1 MKLSKRLTAIDT
13 LISQHH
19 DIIWDCCCDHGYL
32 GMALLKRAAAKQVIF
47 VDIVA
52 TVMDDL
58 SAQLSSIN
66 KLQKTCDKKPQWQV
80 LCQDVGKIEI
90 AKNKSQVVAIAGIG
104 GELLLSLMQQII
116 ANNALNNLEHVRF
129 ILCPVHHTYKLRTG
143 LKTLGLGLIS
153 EQIVYDNKR
162 FYEVIEVSF
171 NSQNEISN
179 TGHSMWNHNHALH
192 KAYKQQLINHYN
204 KMLNKDAV
212 YYQKVIT
219 DYQGLSDS

>member
-32 GMALLKRAAAKQVIF
+32 GMALLKRAAANQVIF

-52 TVMDDL
+52 TLMDVL

-90 AKNKSQVVAIAGIG
+90 AKK
-104 GELLLSLMQQII
+104 
-116 ANNALNNLEHVRF
+116 
-129 ILCPVHHTYKLRTG
+129 
-143 LKTLGLGLIS
+143 
-153 EQIVYDNKR
+153 
-162 FYEVIEVSF
+162 
-171 NSQNEISN
+171 
-179 TGHSMWNHNHALH
+179 
-192 KAYKQQLINHYN
+192 
-204 KMLNKDAV
+204 
-212 YYQKVIT
+212 
-219 DYQGLSDS
+219 

>member
-32 GMALLKRAAAKQVIF
+32 GMALLKRAAAEQVIF

-52 TVMDDL
+52 TLMNDL
-58 SAQLSSIN
+58 EAQLSSIN
-66 KLQKTCDKKPQWQV
+66 KLQKACDKNPQWQV
-80 LCQDVGKIEI
+80 LCQDVGKIELT
-90 AKNKSQVVAIAGIG
+90 ANKSQVVAIAGIG

-116 ANNALNNLEHVRF
+116 ANNTLDNLEYVHF
-129 ILCPVHHTYKLRTG
+129 ILCPVHHTYKLRAG
-143 LKTLGLGLIS
+143 LKQLGLGLVS

-162 FYEVIEVSF
+162 FYEVIKVNFRTS
-171 NSQNEISN
+171 NEISH
-179 TGHSMWNHNHALH
+179 TGNKMWDFASREHLM
-192 KAYKQQLINHYN
+192 YQSQLINHYN
-204 KMLNKDAV
+204 KMLNKDKP

-219 DYQGLSDS
+219 DYQALTDS

>member
-1 MKLSKRLTAIDT
+1 MKLSKRLTVIDT

-52 TVMDDL
+52 TLMDDL

-66 KLQKTCDKKPQWQV
+66 KLQKSGDKNPSWQV

-90 AKNKSQVVAIAGIG
+90 AKNKSQVVVIAGIG

-116 ANNALNNLEHVRF
+116 ANNAVDNLEHVRF
-129 ILCPVHHTYKLRTG
+129 ILCPVHHTYKLRVG
-143 LKTLGLGLIS
+143 LKALGLGLIS

-171 NSQNEISN
+171 NSHNEISN
-179 TGHSMWNHNHALH
+179 TGQSMWQLNHAQH
-192 KAYKQQLINHYN
+192 QAYKQQLINHYN